1 MLRRTPPACLAS
13 STSEPMAGSLPET
26 PSRIVGANWK
36 GPWPGHVLS
45 NDGGCARQAGSMMYA
60 AATASDEQNCAE
72 VAQPC
77 LLLGRSCC
85 AAIAATRSGR
95 QVLTSY
101 RAPPQASDSHLRR
114 IMLQKSSSHFAEVMT
129 AGAVDCYL
137 ACLLQLLCNHNS
149 YPRDLE
155 FPLYMQRLPGLL
167 LCRPTQQTSNSACSH
182 QAID

>member
-1 MLRRTPPACLAS
+1 
-13 STSEPMAGSLPET
+13 
-26 PSRIVGANWK
+26 
-36 GPWPGHVLS
+36 
-45 NDGGCARQAGSMMYA
+45 MMYV

-77 LLLGRSCC
+77 LLMGRSCC

-137 ACLLQLLCNHNS
+137 AYSCCATIIATPEILSLLCICS
-149 YPRDLE
+149 ASQVCCSAGQLSRPPILLAATK
-155 FPLYMQRLPGLL
+155 PLTKTRWLFKSESCLCCSPVYLVLL
-167 LCRPTQQTSNSACSH
+167 
-182 QAID
+182 